1 MLRIFCDG
9 CGRELATSE
18 DRHILKL
25 EVYTANEPAE
35 LTEDDL
41 DADHLE
47 MISTLLQQE
56 MPADQAPSEPSYTRL
71 RYDLCNQC
79 RKRFLRDPL
88 AREAATKF
96 HFSKN

>member
-1 MLRIFCDG
+1 MLRISCDG
-9 CGRELATSE
+9 CGRELAGGE

-25 EVYTANEPAE
+25 ELFTANEPAE
-35 LTEDDL
+35 LTDDDL

-47 MISTLLQQE
+47 AIGELLQRESSQE
-56 MPADQAPSEPSYTRL
+56 EAPSEPSYARL
-71 RYDLCNQC
+71 RFDLCNQC

-88 AREAATKF
+88 AREAAPKF

>member
-1 MLRIFCDG
+1 MLRIICDG
-9 CGRELATSE
+9 CGRELASSE

-25 EVYTANEPAE
+25 ELFSANEPAE
-35 LTEDDL
+35 LTDDDL

-47 MISTLLQQE
+47 AVGELLQRE
-56 MPADQAPSEPSYTRL
+56 AIREEAPRESGYTRL
-71 RYDLCNQC
+71 RYDLCNHC

>member
-9 CGRELATSE
+9 CGRELAERE

-25 EVYTANEPAE
+25 ELFTANEPAE

-47 MISTLLQQE
+47 AIGELLQRQT
-56 MPADQAPSEPSYTRL
+56 PLDAAPTEPSYTRL
-71 RYDLCNQC
+71 RFDLCGSC

-88 AREAATKF
+88 ARETMTKL
-96 HFSKN
+96 HFSTN